1 MANTT
6 LTNLPTVTSLNG
18 TEPLLG
24 VQSSTSVQITTG
36 QIAAYTGS
44 IYGIPTINTG
54 DMLANISG
62 VNALPTGVSLSQFL
76 DYSVTSTQGSVMYR
90 DVSGW
95 TAITPGILG
104 QALTTNGPNA
114 NVQWRDSPGGGTV
127 VQITAGTNL
136 SATPV
141 NPITASGTINTVMN
155 PAFTTSVTTPSI
167 YGGSSASQTLL
178 IQSTTGVGTSDS
190 IVFKVGNNGA
200 ITAMTIASD
209 GTVTIPQAAI
219 DTTSITVPLLIGGT
233 TASSTLTLESTS
245 GAGTSDAIIFKTGSQ
260 TERMRIRSDGGVGIG
275 GTGNSSVGLYLQKN
289 ITGATTSYG
298 LFALGS
304 VQNDVTSAAYNF
316 LSQTNIASGT
326 AVTSYAHF
334 RATEGTIS
342 GSMTNQLGF
351 VAESDLISATANYG
365 FRANNTAA
373 VGAGKTAY
381 GFYSLVNTAT
391 GGGTTYGFYAAGT
404 ANNYFAGNV
413 GIGTTSPATLL
424 HVSGSSTTAIGR
436 IANTGPGATSFDGSG
451 AGLELLAAGMNLTQK
466 YTPAI
471 KFGST
476 DPDFTTTNPK
486 FGASIIASA
495 VQTQSSDTTG
505 GMNLEFWTAPA
516 NPGTGSGLVERMR
529 IDSSG
534 NVIVGNSTT
543 AVITGLSTP
552 QFQVQGTTT
561 GAAGLSVHASDTT
574 SSGGWQS
581 AKSRGT
587 LSAPTIVNSGD
598 NLGQIRFAG
607 YDGSG
612 FIRAAEINGQSDG
625 TPGINDMPGRLV
637 FSTTADGASSPTER
651 MRIDSSGNVG
661 IGNTPS
667 GTYKF
672 EVTGSGYF
680 STTLTVG
687 TSITS
692 PYYIANGATT
702 GSRNQG
708 AYAYGTMGYSDTNVL
723 LSLQSS
729 VNNYNE
735 LVIQNTNSGTTASTN
750 IIVSNDLGTASTY
763 FGEFGM
769 NSSGFTGTGSFSG
782 ASNVYLTSTSSDL
795 VIGTT
800 TANAIRFVVN
810 SGTTDALL
818 IRSDGNVSIG
828 GSGAASTSLYLQK
841 DLSSATSYGV
851 FQSGQFQ
858 SSVINGYSFN
868 SSANVA
874 TGATLTLFSHFR
886 ATEGTIS
893 GTITNQVGF
902 DAVSDLISATNNFG
916 FRAQNTAA
924 VTTGKTAYGFY
935 SLINIATGGGT
946 TWGFY
951 GAGTAGN
958 YLAGSLGIGTTTN
971 VGGASPTTWLQIA
984 AGTSTVSPVR
994 LTSGTNLGTAA
1005 AGAIEYNG
1013 TAVLATPVG
1022 SERGIVT
1029 SPQYY
1034 VNNATR
1040 TGPAAAATFVNILP
1054 ANPSLTAST
1063 RYAFE
1068 IYFAITKTSA
1078 NACTGAIGFSV
1089 TGTAPAA
1096 LSYEIYSTTGAA
1108 QTTVAAASLMS
1119 NYITTGFGT
1128 AVVATAASAAAANT
1142 YHTVLIKGTVDT
1154 GAGAITSF
1162 APQFQYSTGAP
1173 TASTFQVG
1181 AYMYIYPLSATGAA
1195 TSVGTW
1201 A

>member
-90 DVSGW
+90 DASGW

-141 NPITASGTINTVMN
+141 NPITASGTISTVMN
-155 PAFTTSVTTPSI
+155 PAFTTSVTTPNI
-167 YGGSSASQTLL
+167 YGGSSASETLT
-178 IQSTTGVGTSDS
+178 IQSTTGAGTSDS
-190 IVFKVGNNGA
+190 IKFNVGNLGSTTAMSIDTTGLVTIPNVSIQGGNAILSTATVPLVIGGTAASSSLTLQSTSGVGTTDSILMKVGNNGA
-200 ITAMTIASD
+200 VTALSVASS
-209 GTVTIPQAAI
+209 GVVTIGTLNLTNALSVLYGGTGATTLTTNGVLYGNATSAVGVTAAGTTGQVLVATTGSAPSWSSTI
-219 DTTSITVPLLIGGT
+219 PSTAGVTSISFGTTGLTPSTATTGAITVAGTLVAANGGTGQSSYTIGDLLYASGT
-233 TASSTLTLESTS
+233 TALSKLADVAVGSVLVSGGVGTAPAYSSSPSLTTSLTVPIVYGGTGAASSLTLQSTS
-245 GAGTSDAIIFKTGSQ
+245 GAGTTDSIIFK
-260 TERMRIRSDGGVGIG
+260 VGNAG
-275 GTGNSSVGLYLQKN
+275 
-289 ITGATTSYG
+289 
-298 LFALGS
+298 
-304 VQNDVTSAAYNF
+304 
-316 LSQTNIASGT
+316 
-326 AVTSYAHF
+326 AVTAL
-334 RATEGTIS
+334 TI
-342 GSMTNQLGF
+342 G
-351 VAESDLISATANYG
+351 
-365 FRANNTAA
+365 
-373 VGAGKTAY
+373 
-381 GFYSLVNTAT
+381 
-391 GGGTTYGFYAAGT
+391 
-404 ANNYFAGNV
+404 
-413 GIGTTSPATLL
+413 
-424 HVSGSSTTAIGR
+424 
-436 IANTGPGATSFDGSG
+436 
-451 AGLELLAAGMNLTQK
+451 
-466 YTPAI
+466 
-471 KFGST
+471 
-476 DPDFTTTNPK
+476 
-486 FGASIIASA
+486 
-495 VQTQSSDTTG
+495 
-505 GMNLEFWTAPA
+505 
-516 NPGTGSGLVERMR
+516 
-529 IDSSG
+529 
-534 NVIVGNSTT
+534 
-543 AVITGLSTP
+543 
-552 QFQVQGTTT
+552 TT
-561 GAAGLSVHASDTT
+561 GAATFGV
-574 SSGGWQS
+574 S
-581 AKSRGT
+581 A
-587 LSAPTIVNSGD
+587 
-598 NLGQIRFAG
+598 
-607 YDGSG
+607 
-612 FIRAAEINGQSDG
+612 
-625 TPGINDMPGRLV
+625 
-637 FSTTADGASSPTER
+637 
-651 MRIDSSGNVG
+651 
-661 IGNTPS
+661 
-667 GTYKF
+667 
-672 EVTGSGYF
+672 
-680 STTLTVG
+680 
-687 TSITS
+687 TS
-692 PYYIANGATT
+692 PYYIANGTTT

-708 AYAYGTMGYSDTNVL
+708 AYAYGTLGYSDTNVL

-729 VNNYNE
+729 VNTYNE
-735 LVIQNTNSGTTASTN
+735 LVIQNTNSGTTASTS

-769 NSSGFTGTGSFSG
+769 NSSGFTGTGSLSG

-795 VIGTT
+795 AIGTT
-800 TANAIRFVVN
+800 TANAIRFVAN

-818 IRSDGNVSIG
+818 IRSDGNIAIGSSTGSASVNLLTNTNITGGTTAYAHLNNGVVQSGVTSNAGSFVSNM
-828 GSGAASTSLYLQK
+828 
-841 DLSSATSYGV
+841 SSAAAAFTTTSAVHFWANPGAGGV
-851 FQSGQFQ
+851 GS
-858 SSVINGYSFN
+858 
-868 SSANVA
+868 
-874 TGATLTLFSHFR
+874 
-886 ATEGTIS
+886 
-893 GTITNQVGF
+893 TITNHYGF
-902 DAVSDLISATNNFG
+902 LADLTLGTAGAAT
-916 FRAQNTAA
+916 
-924 VTTGKTAYGFY
+924 VTNAYGFY
-935 SLINIATGGGT
+935 GNIASATNRWNLYMG
-946 TWGFY
+946 
-951 GAGTAGN
+951 GTAGN
-958 YLAGSLGIGTTTN
+958 YLAGSLGVGTTTN